1 MNKIRCIITICLAAM
16 TMAASAQ
23 TATSNHNFE
32 VAKNLDIFN
41 ALYRDLDL
49 YYVDTLD
56 AAKNIDNAANYMLE
70 MLDPYTEYYAEDN
83 SADLRQLTTGKYVGI
98 GALTTFRP
106 DLKRCIVAQPFAGM
120 PADQVGILPGDI
132 IMAIDGK
139 QLDPC
144 TSADKKTQTDY
155 ANSVTNQLRGE
166 PGTTFELK
174 VRRPTTGR
182 TYTYKITRRNI
193 TRPSVTLAAMVADS
207 VGYIRLSQFID
218 GTSNEIRRALVDLK
232 QRGARRLVLDLRN
245 NPRRGARGGCQDRQP
260 VHSPRPRGGDHTQ
273 QGEGAQ
279 PHLQDHPR
287 RTRYRPAHHS
297 AHQRGFGLGSR
308 NYERR
313 LAGLRPRP
321 HHGPPHLWQG
331 PCAAKP

>member
-1 MNKIRCIITICLAAM
+1 MRRTTYKRRQGANVMLLVGNDQSAGVASAFITPSRRHMAQNKTAPCPRTMPHTTHRNTNHYAMNKIRCIITICLAAM

-144 TSADKKTQTDY
+144 TSADKKH
-155 ANSVTNQLRGE
+155 
-166 PGTTFELK
+166 
-174 VRRPTTGR
+174 RPTTP
-182 TYTYKITRRNI
+182 T
-193 TRPSVTLAAMVADS
+193 V
-207 VGYIRLSQFID
+207 
-218 GTSNEIRRALVDLK
+218 
-232 QRGARRLVLDLRN
+232 
-245 NPRRGARGGCQDRQP
+245 
-260 VHSPRPRGGDHTQ
+260 
-273 QGEGAQ
+273 
-279 PHLQDHPR
+279 
-287 RTRYRPAHHS
+287 
-297 AHQRGFGLGSR
+297 
-308 NYERR
+308 
-313 LAGLRPRP
+313 
-321 HHGPPHLWQG
+321 
-331 PCAAKP
+331 

>member
-139 QLDPC
+139 QLDLC
-144 TSADKKTQTDY
+144 TSADKKAQTDY

-245 NPRRGARGGCQDRQP
+245 NPGGC
-260 VHSPRPRGGDHTQ
+260 S
-273 QGEGAQ
+273 
-279 PHLQDHPR
+279 
-287 RTRYRPAHHS
+287 
-297 AHQRGFGLGSR
+297 
-308 NYERR
+308 RR
-313 LAGLRPRP
+313 LSRPSTCSYP
-321 HHGPPHLWQG
+321 E
-331 PCAAKP
+331 AARW

>member
-144 TSADKKTQTDY
+144 TSADKK
-155 ANSVTNQLRGE
+155 
-166 PGTTFELK
+166 
-174 VRRPTTGR
+174 RRPTTP
-182 TYTYKITRRNI
+182 T
-193 TRPSVTLAAMVADS
+193 V
-207 VGYIRLSQFID
+207 
-218 GTSNEIRRALVDLK
+218 
-232 QRGARRLVLDLRN
+232 
-245 NPRRGARGGCQDRQP
+245 
-260 VHSPRPRGGDHTQ
+260 
-273 QGEGAQ
+273 
-279 PHLQDHPR
+279 
-287 RTRYRPAHHS
+287 
-297 AHQRGFGLGSR
+297 
-308 NYERR
+308 
-313 LAGLRPRP
+313 
-321 HHGPPHLWQG
+321 
-331 PCAAKP
+331 